1 MSNLILFITSEAV
14 QTVFVYALVIL
25 FGLWLSKIKIKGISF
40 GIAFALFVGII
51 FKSIGFNLN
60 HSHIELFKE
69 FGLILFVYAL
79 GYQLGPS
86 FFNSFK
92 KEGLKY
98 NLLAF
103 LGVFLSVCCVVVF
116 YYIFNMDI
124 SILVGILQGAIT
136 NTPGLGAA
144 QQALK
149 EIGGQSL
156 SQYTKNVGVGYA
168 IVYPFG
174 ILGIISSMLIIKKLF
189 DVDIEIEASKLNKNQ
204 KELVKANIII
214 RNSDLNNIKITDF
227 KTKFN
232 FDFIISR
239 VKKESEIIIPNK
251 DTELNQNDVILVIC
265 EKINLDEIIKN
276 SGEITKE
283 DISKHNGKVTTR
295 KIIVTQDEV
304 LNIPLYKLDLIN
316 KYGITITRIYRMG
329 LELLPKSDM
338 TLQFG
343 DIIRIVG
350 EEEEIE
356 KIVKLFGHSQKKLYE
371 PNLIPI
377 FLGILLGIVIGYIPI
392 PIPGLPAAF
401 KLGAAGGTIIVS
413 ILMSKYSPKL
423 NLKNYMTPGVNLML
437 RDLGIL
443 LFLASVGLNVGSDY
457 FTILFSR
464 TGLEYICLGLIITIL
479 PLLLIGIISYRQL
492 KLNYLSVSGMMAG
505 ITTDPPALAYAQSF
519 HQSEYAVLSYATV
532 YPFVTFLRILFAQLL
547 VLIFIK

>member
-1 MSNLILFITSEAV
+1 
-14 QTVFVYALVIL
+14 
-25 FGLWLSKIKIKGISF
+25 
-40 GIAFALFVGII
+40 
-51 FKSIGFNLN
+51 
-60 HSHIELFKE
+60 
-69 FGLILFVYAL
+69 
-79 GYQLGPS
+79 
-86 FFNSFK
+86 
-92 KEGLKY
+92 
-98 NLLAF
+98 
-103 LGVFLSVCCVVVF
+103 
-116 YYIFNMDI
+116 MDI

-189 DVDIEIEASKLNKNQ
+189 NVDIEIEASKLNKNQ

-251 DTELNQNDVILVIC
+251 DTELSQNDVILVIC

-329 LELLPKSDM
+329 LELLPNSDM
-338 TLQFG
+338 SLQFG